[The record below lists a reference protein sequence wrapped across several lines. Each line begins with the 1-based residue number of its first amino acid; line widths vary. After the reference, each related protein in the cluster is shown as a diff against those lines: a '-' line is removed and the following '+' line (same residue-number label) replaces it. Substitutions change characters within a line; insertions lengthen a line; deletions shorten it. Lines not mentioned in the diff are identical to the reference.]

1 MPKKFYTEKDIEELV
16 GNGIK
21 SLRVDDQVS
30 LTEMAYEKA
39 NRLGLRL
46 LTDGPDNPPSAP
58 VRPYI
63 AAGGGAA
70 SPAPRADSVPET
82 ATRPGPS
89 PLAERIHAAVIARLG
104 NQIDATL
111 LDRIIQR
118 VLASTGMK

>member
-46 LTDGPDNPPSAP
+46 LSDGPDNPPSAP
-58 VRPYI
+58 VRPYLS
-63 AAGGGAA
+63 GGGTA
-70 SPAPRADSVPET
+70 SPAPRADSVIET
-82 ATRPGPS
+82 ATKPGPS

>member
-1 MPKKFYTEKDIEELV
+1 MQI
-16 GNGIK
+16 N
-21 SLRVDDQVS
+21 DQIQ

-58 VRPYI
+58 VRPYLS
-63 AAGGGAA
+63 GGGTV
-70 SPAPRADSVPET
+70 SPAPRADSAPEA
-82 ATRPGPS
+82 ATQPGPS
-89 PLAERIHAAVIARLG
+89 PLAERIRAAVIARLG
-104 NQIDATL
+104 NQIDAAL

>member
-1 MPKKFYTEKDIEELV
+1 MPKKFYTEKDIDELV

-21 SLRVDDQVS
+21 SLQINDQIQ

-39 NRLGLRL
+39 KMLGLRL
-46 LTDGPDNPPSAP
+46 ITDGLDIPPSAP
-58 VRPYI
+58 VRPYLST
-63 AAGGGAA
+63 A
-70 SPAPRADSVPET
+70 SPAPRADSVIET
-82 ATRPGPS
+82 ATQPGPS
-89 PLAERIHAAVIARLG
+89 PLAERIRAGVVARLG

>member
-16 GNGIK
+16 NSGVTTLHVN
-21 SLRVDDQVS
+21 DQVS

-39 NRLGLRL
+39 NRLGLQL

-58 VRPYI
+58 VRPYLS
-63 AAGGGAA
+63 GGGTA
-70 SPAPRADSVPET
+70 SPAPKADSATET
-82 ATRPGPS
+82 ATQPGPS

-111 LDRIIQR
+111 LNRIIQR

>member
-16 GNGIK
+16 SSGAT
-21 SLRVDDQVS
+21 SLQINDQVQ

-46 LTDGPDNPPSAP
+46 MTDGPNNPPSAP

-63 AAGGGAA
+63 AGGGTAP
-70 SPAPRADSVPET
+70 SAPRPDS
-82 ATRPGPS
+82 ATLVATQPGLS
-89 PLAERIHAAVIARLG
+89 PLAERIRTAVIARLG
-104 NQIDATL
+104 NQIDASL

>member
-16 GNGIK
+16 SNGIK
-21 SLRVDDQVS
+21 SLQINDQIQ

-58 VRPYI
+58 VRPYLS
-63 AAGGGAA
+63 AA
-70 SPAPRADSVPET
+70 SPAPRADSVIEA
-82 ATRPGPS
+82 ATSLGLS
-89 PLAERIHAAVIARLG
+89 PLAERIRAAVIARLG
-104 NQIDATL
+104 NQIDAAL

>member
-46 LTDGPDNPPSAP
+46 LSDGPDNPPSAP
-58 VRPYI
+58 VRPYLS
-63 AAGGGAA
+63 GGGTA
-70 SPAPRADSVPET
+70 SPAPRVDSAIET